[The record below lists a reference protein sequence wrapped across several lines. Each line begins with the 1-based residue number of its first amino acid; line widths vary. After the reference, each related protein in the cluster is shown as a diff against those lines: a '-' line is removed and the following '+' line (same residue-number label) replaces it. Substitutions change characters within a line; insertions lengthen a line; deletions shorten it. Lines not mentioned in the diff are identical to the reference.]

1 VLHGAVGW
9 TQSPQLA
16 VMTGSR
22 AFLELLKLEGVQVLF
37 GNPGTTEL
45 PLMDA
50 LATETGLRYVLALQ
64 ESVAMAMA
72 DGYARA
78 SGKLGVVNVHVA
90 PGLGNAMGMLF
101 DAQRAGSPV
110 LVTAGQQ
117 AQGFG
122 VTEPNLYA
130 ELPPIAQPFVKWA
143 AEARSVRELPLLVHR
158 AAKIALSPP
167 TGPVFLSLPN
177 DVMAGE
183 ADIDL
188 GSPTRVGAR
197 VRADADAIAEAVAA
211 LAAARHPVIIAG
223 DAISQ
228 SDAHAELAALA
239 ELIGAPV
246 YLEGEASTNGFPT
259 QHGLFRSHLARSG
272 SVIRRVLDTHDV
284 LFSAGAD
291 LFTLSLPPE
300 VPPVPPGLRIVHLDS
315 DPWQLGKNFPAR
327 PALLGDAKATLPE
340 ITASLRAAMSEAQH
354 RAAQERG
361 EVARGEH
368 AQARAALLARA
379 RAGAG
384 LSPMPVVTVMQAV
397 GELVPREAIIVDE
410 TISSSEGLRE
420 FLCCDDAAGFHGMRG
435 GGIGWGLPGAVGVQL
450 ARPDRPVV
458 ALVGDG
464 SAMYT
469 IQALWTAAHERVPVV
484 FVILNNRSYRIL
496 KQRLSGMRGLAE
508 QTGNYVGMD
517 LTDPPIDYVGLAR
530 SMGLSATHAGTLPE
544 FTAALRDALAQRRP
558 MLIELEIEQTFKPV

>member
-1 VLHGAVGW
+1 MAL
-9 TQSPQLA
+9 
-16 VMTGSR
+16 MTGSR
-22 AFLELLKLEGVQVLF
+22 AFLELLKLEGVQVMF

-50 LATETGLRYVLALQ
+50 FAAETELRYVLALQ

-122 VTEPNLYA
+122 ITEPNLYA
-130 ELPPIAQPFVKWA
+130 ELPPLAQHFVKWA
-143 AEARSVRELPLLVHR
+143 TEARSVGELPRLVHR

-177 DVMAGE
+177 DVMANEGE
-183 ADIDL
+183 VDL
-188 GSPTRVGAR
+188 GSPTRVGPR
-197 VRADADAIAEAVAA
+197 MRADTAMVAEAVAA
-211 LAAARHPVIIAG
+211 LAAARRPVIIAG

-228 SDAHAELAALA
+228 SGAHAELVALA
-239 ELIGAPV
+239 ELLGAPV
-246 YLEGEASTNGFPT
+246 YLEGEATTNGFPT

-272 SVIRRVLDTHDV
+272 TVIRRVLDAHDV

-291 LFTLSLPPE
+291 LFTLSLPPDVE
-300 VPPVPPGLRIVHLDS
+300 LVPPGLRIVHLDS
-315 DPWQLGKNFPAR
+315 DPWQLGKNYPAR

-340 ITASLRAAMSEAQH
+340 ITAGLRAAMSDSQQGAARDRGDAIR
-354 RAAQERG
+354 RANAE
-361 EVARGEH
+361 
-368 AQARAALLARA
+368 ARAQLLAKA
-379 RAGAG
+379 HTGAG
-384 LSPMPVVTVMQAV
+384 LSPVPVVTVMQAI
-397 GELVPREAIIVDE
+397 GELVPPEAIIVDE

-420 FLCCDDAAGFHGMRG
+420 FLRCDDAAGFHGMRG

-450 ARPDRPVV
+450 AMPDRPVV

-469 IQALWTAAHERVPVV
+469 IQALWTAAHDRVPVV
-484 FVILNNRSYRIL
+484 FVVLNNRSYRIL
-496 KQRLSGMRGLAE
+496 KQRLNGMRGHAA
-508 QTGNYVGMD
+508 QNDRYVGME
-517 LTDPPIDYVGLAR
+517 LTDPPIDYVGMAR
-530 SMGLSATHAGTLPE
+530 SLGLPATRASTLPE
-544 FTAALRDALAQRRP
+544 FTTALRDALVQRRP
-558 MLIELEIEQTFKPV
+558 VLIELMIERDFKPV